1 MCFVNWVCGQLGR
14 LFPRESD
21 RERCSVVSGLRSYD
35 RRSATLAV
43 QSGLFVACGY
53 NTNHQATN
61 VRMNVTGTRSF
72 SYAASA
78 VTWL

>member
-1 MCFVNWVCGQLGR
+1 MRFVSRVCGRLGR
-14 LFPRESD
+14 AFPREAGCK
-21 RERCSVVSGLRSYD
+21 RCSVVSGLRSCD
-35 RRSATLAV
+35 RKSVTLTV
-43 QSGLFVACGY
+43 HSGLFVTCGY

-72 SYAASA
+72 SYGASA

>member
-1 MCFVNWVCGQLGR
+1 MCFVNWVCGRLGR
-14 LFPRESD
+14 AFPRESG
-21 RERCSVVSGLRSYD
+21 RKRCSVVSGLRSYD
-35 RRSATLAV
+35 RNSVTLAV
-43 QSGLFVACGY
+43 HSGLFVTCGY

-78 VTWL
+78 VAWL